1 VTVPAAKLVGFR
13 GRDARAKAMERS
25 RYASPTPSVR
35 TLADGSLVG
44 VGETI
49 VDDRGRQ
56 DVMLYGARGTSAW
69 ASDVD
74 RRPSEGRPESE
85 RERVVMSA
93 RVLRQAVEAID
104 ARAAA
109 DGVSRSALIERWA
122 LAAK

>member
-1 VTVPAAKLVGFR
+1 MTVAAVKLVGFR
-13 GRDARAKAMERS
+13 GKDATERAMARS
-25 RYASPTPSVR
+25 RYASATPSVR
-35 TLADGSLVG
+35 RLADGSLVG
-44 VGETI
+44 VGDPI
-49 VDDRGRQ
+49 VDGRGRQ

-74 RRPSEGRPESE
+74 KRPSEGRPESE

-122 LAAK
+122 LER